1 MKLPLTPP
9 NASEIVRELFTR
21 DNVEKAYDLII
32 NTKTTN
38 KKGQYLHW
46 DQLRH
51 RDAPEGFTSE
61 EWWAVIKYARRTQY
75 KKLNLL
81 LNKNSEPFN
90 FSIPDCVLED
100 LHYIDL
106 QTAGQ
111 MSTQTPIVNPHM
123 KNTYLV
129 RSFIEEAISSSQL
142 EGAVTT
148 QRIAKEMLRQGRKP
162 KNKSER
168 MIFNNYQ
175 AMQFINEQKGES
187 LTPSMVFELHRILTD
202 KTLDDPGLAGR
213 FRTEQSDI
221 HIIDSSDNVV
231 LHVPPKVGELPDRM
245 KKLCQFANEKKS
257 EHFIHPVI
265 RAIILHFML
274 AYDHPFID
282 GNGRTARALFYWSVI
297 NHGYWVM
304 EFFSISKIIKESQ
317 GQYKKA
323 FLFTESDEN
332 DLTYFI
338 FNQLKVLK
346 KAYSDLWSYLDKKSK
361 EILEAE
367 KLLESTASLRGKLNF
382 RQLSLLRH
390 ALKHPGHV
398 YSIQEHQRIHGISYE
413 TSRKDLLF
421 MSENMNMLTKFTR
434 GKAFMF
440 STPDDLN
447 KRLDKAK

>member
-1 MKLPLTPP
+1 
-9 NASEIVRELFTR
+9 
-21 DNVEKAYDLII
+21 
-32 NTKTTN
+32 
-38 KKGQYLHW
+38 
-46 DQLRH
+46 
-51 RDAPEGFTSE
+51 
-61 EWWAVIKYARRTQY
+61 
-75 KKLNLL
+75 
-81 LNKNSEPFN
+81 
-90 FSIPDCVLED
+90 VLED
-100 LHYIDL
+100 LHHIDL

-162 KNKSER
+162 KDKSEQ

-202 KTLDDPGLAGR
+202 KTLDDPASAGR
-213 FRTEQSDI
+213 FRTKQDDI

-231 LHVPPKVGELPDRM
+231 LHVPPKLGELPERM
-245 KKLCQFANEKKS
+245 KKLCQFTNEKKS

-274 AYDHPFID
+274 AYDHPFVD

-304 EFFSISKIIKESQ
+304 EFFSISKIIKESP
-317 GQYKKA
+317 GQYRKV
-323 FLFTESDEN
+323 FLYTESDEN

-338 FNQLKVLK
+338 INQLKVLK
-346 KAYSDLWSYLDKKSK
+346 KANSDLWSYLDKKSR
-361 EILEAE
+361 EIFEAE
-367 KLLESTASLRGKLNF
+367 KLLESTSSLRGKLNF

-390 ALKHPGHV
+390 ALKHPSHV

-413 TSRKDLLF
+413 TSRQDLLL
-421 MSENMNMLTKFTR
+421 MADEMNLLNKLTR
-434 GKAFMF
+434 GRAFIF
-440 STPDDLN
+440 SAPDDLN
-447 KRLDKAK
+447 KRIDKAK

>member
-1 MKLPLTPP
+1 MKLPLKPP
-9 NASEIVRELFTR
+9 NVRKIIREFITR
-21 DNVEKAYDLII
+21 DNVEKAYDFIN
-32 NTKTTN
+32 NTKATN

-61 EWWAVIKYARRTQY
+61 EWWAATKYARIAQY
-75 KKLNLL
+75 KKIDLL
-81 LNKNSEPFN
+81 LDKNSEPFN
-90 FSIPDCVLED
+90 FATPDCVLED

-111 MSTQTPIVNPHM
+111 MPTQTPIVNPHM

-148 QRIAKEMLRQGRKP
+148 RRKAKEMLIQGRKP
-162 KNKSER
+162 KDKSEQ

-175 AMQFINEQKGES
+175 AMQFINEQKGEP
-187 LTPSMVFELHRILTD
+187 LTASMIFELHRILTD
-202 KTLDDPGLAGR
+202 KTLDDPVSAGR
-213 FRTEQSDI
+213 FRTEQNDI
-221 HIIDSSDNVV
+221 HIMDSSDNVV
-231 LHVPPKVGELPDRM
+231 LHVPPKLGELPERM

-257 EHFIHPVI
+257 EHFMHPVI

-274 AYDHPFID
+274 AYDHPFVD

-304 EFFSISKIIKESQ
+304 EFFSISKIIKESL
-317 GQYKKA
+317 GQYRKA
-323 FLFTESDEN
+323 FLYTESDEN

-338 FNQLKVLK
+338 INQLTVLK
-346 KAYSDLWSYLDKKSK
+346 KANSDLWSYLNKKSG
-361 EILEAE
+361 EIFEAE
-367 KLLESTASLRGKLNF
+367 KLLESTSSLRGKLNF
-382 RQLSLLRH
+382 RRLSLLRH
-390 ALKHPGHV
+390 ALKHPGQV

-421 MSENMNMLTKFTR
+421 MSENMNLLNKFTR

-440 STPDDLN
+440 SAPDNLN
-447 KRLDKAK
+447 KRIDKAK